1 MKKISIFLFLL
12 MAFALGVWAQ
22 NAHWEYQFF
31 SSGNPVAPT
40 SAVTVANSSGKIYLF
55 QTDPNGIYVS
65 LLDPFGNTYNGDLRL
80 DLPDTGFYIIK
91 AEDNSGNVV
100 VKKIICTY

>member
-1 MKKISIFLFLL
+1 MRKNYTFLL
-12 MAFALGVWAQ
+12 LLLALVCGACAQ

-65 LLDPFGNTYNGDLRL
+65 LLDPANM
-80 DLPDTGFYIIK
+80 LPMATDFYIIK